1 MFDKDN
7 CLTLPHEDRLVPE
20 LKDTWEE
27 CRTVFGAENIL
38 IVSNTAGTRWDAGGI
53 KAESVSHKLG
63 ASVLFH
69 SSLKPGYSCIRDIR
83 AYFSSLPRP
92 VSDREL
98 IVVGDRILTDVV
110 LANRMRSSRKADR
123 HADSFNESK
132 LQDSN
137 PEGPLAI
144 YVDKVWKKDATVL
157 RVLERSLLRLTE
169 RYALSEEEKE
179 ARHKMSKSFIRY
191 TA

>member
-1 MFDKDN
+1 M
-7 CLTLPHEDRLVPE
+7 
-20 LKDTWEE
+20 
-27 CRTVFGAENIL
+27 
-38 IVSNTAGTRWDAGGI
+38 SSQ
-53 KAESVSHKLG
+53 AESVSHKLG

-69 SSLKPGYSCIRDIR
+69 NSLKPGYSCIRDIR

-92 VSDREL
+92 VADREL

-110 LANRMRSSRKADR
+110 LANRMRSPRTADQT
-123 HADSFNESK
+123 ADSVSELEAK
-132 LQDSN
+132 HHDPK

-157 RVLERSLLRLTE
+157 RALERSLLRLTE
-169 RYALSEEEKE
+169 RYSLSEEEKE
-179 ARHKMSKSFIRY
+179 ARHKSCKSFIRY

>member
-1 MFDKDN
+1 M
-7 CLTLPHEDRLVPE
+7 
-20 LKDTWEE
+20 
-27 CRTVFGAENIL
+27 
-38 IVSNTAGTRWDAGGI
+38 SSQ
-53 KAESVSHKLG
+53 AESVSHKLG

-69 SSLKPGYSCIRDIR
+69 NSLKPGYSCIRDIR

-92 VSDREL
+92 VADREL

-110 LANRMRSSRKADR
+110 LANRMRSTGTTDQTT
-123 HADSFNESK
+123 DSVSESK
-132 LQDSN
+132 HHDPK

-157 RVLERSLLRLTE
+157 RALERSLLRLTE
-169 RYALSEEEKE
+169 RYSLSEEEKE
-179 ARHKMSKSFIRY
+179 ARHKISKSFIRY